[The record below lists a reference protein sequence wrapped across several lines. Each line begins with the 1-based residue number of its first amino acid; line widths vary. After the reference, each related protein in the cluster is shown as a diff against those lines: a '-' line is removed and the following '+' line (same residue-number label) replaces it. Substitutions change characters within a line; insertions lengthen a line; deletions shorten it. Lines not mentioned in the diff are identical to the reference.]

1 MAKKYYIYN
10 DIAVKWYKDDVV
22 SSAEDLSKFFAEN
35 ADDEIELHI
44 NSMGGEVYEAEAMVT
59 AIKNHPKK
67 VTAYIDG
74 IAASCASFIAL
85 ACDDVKMARRAEIF
99 IHKAHTY
106 TCGNADDLRRTA
118 DDLEKTDEKIVEIYK
133 SKAKSEGTDFLAMMT
148 ADNFGTTLNGE
159 EAAAIWDIKLIEEPA
174 KTISDTKMT
183 NIAAKLHNYKPK
195 DAKKDEKEGK
205 TSQDIELFTIL
216 N

>member
-1 MAKKYYIYN
+1 MKKYYLYN
-10 DIAVKWYKDDVV
+10 DIACKYYDGDTV
-22 SSAEDLSKFFAEN
+22 SNAEDMCRFFAEN

-59 AIKNHPKK
+59 AIKSHPKK

-85 ACDDVKMARRAEIF
+85 ACDEVKMARRAEIF
-99 IHKAHTY
+99 VHKAHTY

-118 DDLEKTDEKIVEIYK
+118 DDLDKTDTKIVEIYK
-133 SKAKSEGTDFLAMMT
+133 SKAKSEDTDFLAMMT

-159 EAAAIWDIKLIEEPA
+159 KAAAIWDIQLLEEPA
-174 KTISDTKMT
+174 KTISDTKMLE
-183 NIAAKLHNYKPK
+183 IAAKLNNYKPK
-195 DAKKDEKEGK
+195 DAKKEEKEFK